1 MKTHGFH
8 HSPAPRVSDS
18 VLDRAQ
24 EFAFEFLADVYAPG
38 WDTTLGKSVSL
49 HVTSGTCSFNT
60 QGQV

>member
-1 MKTHGFH
+1 MVFIT
-8 HSPAPRVSDS
+8 APPPEFLTQS